1 MLSQTIARR
10 GTDAWRVNAGRPM
23 KFDCKNRIALQ
34 PRLPLSMSLGV
45 ADKIGHEPGS
55 PSSDPIAS
63 LFAALPARRVGGRR
77 QDGCRLRPAWLG
89 GFAVEAAS
97 AQRVAGQ

>member
-1 MLSQTIARR
+1 
-10 GTDAWRVNAGRPM
+10 M

-34 PRLPLSMSLGV
+34 PRLSLSMSLGV

-63 LFAALPARRVGGRR
+63 LFAALPARRV
-77 QDGCRLRPAWLG
+77 
-89 GFAVEAAS
+89 S
-97 AQRVAGQ
+97 AQRQHVCA